1 VRPAKPPATRAFVV
15 RARLGPWLTRR
26 GRADGVERCRA
37 PAAMRDKY
45 GRWISFRPAISL
57 GGLD

>member
-1 VRPAKPPATRAFVV
+1 VV